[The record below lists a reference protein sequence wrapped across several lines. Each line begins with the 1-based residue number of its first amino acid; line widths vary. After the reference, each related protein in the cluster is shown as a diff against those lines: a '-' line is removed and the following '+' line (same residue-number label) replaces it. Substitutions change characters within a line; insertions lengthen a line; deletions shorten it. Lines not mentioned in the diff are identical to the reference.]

1 MNCNVTSV
9 GFFFDPLSQIIIH
22 YTLLDFPHFLL
33 DQLTEELFISNGTIL
48 QTRYQFYYVC
58 IFHATTSG
66 RSFATFSFLF
76 FRQSSQDF
84 FFWSGLTKA
93 SQQQLA
99 QHDQS
104 VSSPLLSCCGVGI
117 EKKSYNYIFTK
128 VLKSTLITLY

>member
-9 GFFFDPLSQIIIH
+9 GFFFCPLSKIIIH
-22 YTLLDFPHFLL
+22 YTLLNFPHFLL

-48 QTRYQFYYVC
+48 QTRQFYYVC

-84 FFWSGLTKA
+84 FFWSGLTEA

-117 EKKSYNYIFTK
+117 EKKSYTFFYKSTI
-128 VLKSTLITLY
+128 VSTLITLY